1 MEQTKDVGKSQTS
14 PEGTVQDVI
23 IEINNY
29 KITSPNDISTA
40 DKIGGYTDK
49 IEKAADIGIKAIDMI
64 DGIAEKVGFTG
75 MKPVTGIL
83 KGVFSTAKDGAAKTK
98 QTAQSADKLHK
109 ANKLKKGLL
118 HEQKKKEELAARNK
132 ANQQNANN
140 NSNTPNK
147 AEAGNKSA
155 ANQKNSL
162 NNTAAAN
169 ANKTDGGNKTVAS
182 QQRAANNNTPANTA
196 QPNNTNNGAQG
207 NNKAD
212 EGGTAQNKPASR
224 FQRAGETL
232 QTVGEMSKGIF
243 DGLGNTAGVIGDIAG
258 KFGAT
263 DVANGANAAKGLA
276 GALGATSGSAG
287 TTVETAATA
296 YSGKSS
302 NLEFLNK
309 LADTFVSQSSEA
321 LKASAEASESIAS
334 TAGNEQAANV
344 AKTIVDTTKET
355 GESAQELFKA
365 GFETVKDTKEILQG
379 DGSTLDKVLGAGHS
393 ITGGLG
399 TGVSSSTGL
408 AGSIARAAG
417 ADGAGDVLG
426 KISEISGVVTEHEES
441 IKKNL
446 DELLAV
452 KKTKEV
458 AKTDSK
464 LSDKQEAK
472 KTVSNAVSQDDEL
485 VAHAQAAQEEKSKEV
500 NSIKAQLEDIEK
512 QEKGTAKTV
521 LTAKEKKELAAKKV
535 ALTSSLKE
543 KEADL
548 EKSKKVV
555 ENAGQVAAANKEA
568 KEAERLADEANERLM
583 EAMQLT
589 AENAQ
594 SMDAETAQK
603 IKEKIAESS
612 RLNKESVEKAMNAT
626 KMAVEATPELE
637 EFKSTVITDVELM
650 ATDGS
655 IDNPFVVFLTGTSY
669 ERCINK
675 LREKLGE
682 ELTLAGEHWRDP
694 ALVPND
700 DNKLYEV
707 KAKQDQA
714 FFVQLRLL
722 PDNSKTADEKTKAK
736 EILGRFRVILN
747 AKTLNIAGYAVK
759 QGVQQLEQQKGDK
772 KKENKQQPSSPDGVK
787 DNNQETIEKTKE
799 QWFYSYLVSEP
810 LIISGSKPKHKNIDD
825 KVEQRVSLDYC
836 YNSFTEEYADKQD
849 IKFIAN
855 DLFKKIETLVNSTSE
870 AKEQVK
876 TENKKSETE
885 QKQDEKNKK
894 IAEANKKAETEK
906 NKAQVEK
913 ALMKEL
919 SIMISESI
927 RFRFLQKNTAN
938 IIKNNKSGELVL
950 NCIFTED
957 KKLVISTEKVKD
969 SRLYHSFSF
978 YQLLKNVDKSWQ
990 QISQS
995 LWKKN
1000 SYYISLSEKNG
1011 TFILFPKR
1019 ELEHMKGPNKIYN
1032 GLDIIGIIL
1041 S

>member
-1 MEQTKDVGKSQTS
+1 MEQAKDVGKSQTS

-155 ANQKNSL
+155 ANQKNSV

-182 QQRAANNNTPANTA
+182 QQRAANNNTPPDMA
-196 QPNNTNNGAQG
+196 QPNNTNN
-207 NNKAD
+207 KAD
-212 EGGTAQNKPASR
+212 GGDTAQNKPASR

-263 DVANGANAAKGLA
+263 NVANGANAAKGLA
-276 GALGATSGSAG
+276 GALGTTSGSAG
-287 TTVETAATA
+287 TTVGIAATA

-334 TAGNEQAANV
+334 AAGNEQAVSV

-408 AGSIARAAG
+408 AGSIASAAG
-417 ADGAGDVLG
+417 TDGAGDVLG

-500 NSIKAQLEDIEK
+500 NSMKAQLEDLEK

-521 LTAKEKKELAAKKV
+521 LTAEEKKELAAKKI

-543 KEADL
+543 KESDL
-548 EKSKKVV
+548 EKSNQVV
-555 ENAGQVAAANKEA
+555 ANAKQIATANNEA
-568 KEAERLADEANERLM
+568 KEAARLADEANERLM

-594 SMDAETAQK
+594 NMDAETAQK

-626 KMAVEATPELE
+626 KKAVEATPELE

-655 IDNPFVVFLTGTSY
+655 IDNPFVVFLAGTNY

-694 ALVPND
+694 VLVPND

-722 PDNSKTADEKTKAK
+722 PDNSKTADEKTKVK

-759 QGVQQLEQQKGDK
+759 QEVQQLEQQKGDK
-772 KKENKQQPSSPDGVK
+772 KKENKQQPSSPDGAK

-799 QWFYSYLVSEP
+799 QWFYSYLASEP
-810 LIISGSKPKHKNIDD
+810 LTISDSKPKHKNIDD

-894 IAEANKKAETEK
+894 IAEANKKAKTEK